1 MCVCVC
7 ESISL
12 KLGFKA
18 KGSSLDATQGS
29 DSRDKVL
36 GIGLLGRV
44 LLCVWGGFVRFNMA
58 FGLSLHIQRSS
69 S

>member
-1 MCVCVC
+1 MCVCVCVC

-44 LLCVWGGFVRFNMA
+44 LLCVCVWGFC
-58 FGLSLHIQRSS
+58 
-69 S
+69 

>member
-1 MCVCVC
+1 MCVC

-44 LLCVWGGFVRFNMA
+44 LLCVCVCGGFVRFNMA